1 MRIPSDD
8 GADRRRQVRGQVYR
22 LVLAVALVDA
32 LFIAGYYVCHLE
44 RASSRLRIGYTAA
57 WTAATLLIVLRG
69 LGRLRALRRRL
80 PGAGGN
86 PRG

>member
-1 MRIPSDD
+1 M
-8 GADRRRQVRGQVYR
+8 RRQLLR
-22 LVLAVALVDA
+22 LVLAIVLVDG

-44 RASSRLRIGYTAA
+44 RASSRFRLVYTAA
-57 WTAATLLIVLRG
+57 WTSVTLLIVLRG

-80 PGAGGN
+80 PGAGVP